1 MIPTHI
7 TFLITFSQ
15 SQGWNIPM
23 KKERWERS
31 DCCILTVKN
40 NHGWAVSN
48 SWTLLE
54 QSCCLACTLFR
65 GYSPCGGPKADS
77 RSVQSFFFFPVGR
90 ITNELPS
97 STAEQQRSASF
108 FSDIKKCLAGVWI
121 TGLTG
126 FCFHYSSSKFA
137 SRGIIS
143 ILFLGVIQFYFRKH
157 KLSLLLTYILI
168 NCVFMSTYRAWFTS

>member
-1 MIPTHI
+1 MAEQWVTLEHCLNSPVVWHVHCLEVILHAEGPRLT
-7 TFLITFSQ
+7 
-15 SQGWNIPM
+15 QGL
-23 KKERWERS
+23 
-31 DCCILTVKN
+31 C
-40 NHGWAVSN
+40 
-48 SWTLLE
+48 
-54 QSCCLACTLFR
+54 
-65 GYSPCGGPKADS
+65 KA
-77 RSVQSFFFFPVGR
+77 FFFLPVGR